1 MDFPV
6 EAVCPQWST
15 LHPGYAAN
23 PPIVFNFIEGF
34 GHELSLTGLSLSR
47 LQLPTEDGAG
57 VSPAVFVVIAKE
69 KEIEVQLKSH
79 DVTYSQKTAMG
90 YLEAY
95 RSILRRLVEE
105 PDSRVCDRSRDRQR

>member
-34 GHELSLTGLSLSR
+34 GHELSLTGLSLSCF
-47 LQLPTEDGAG
+47 LQLPTVG
-57 VSPAVFVVIAKE
+57 
-69 KEIEVQLKSH
+69 LC
-79 DVTYSQKTAMG
+79 
-90 YLEAY
+90 
-95 RSILRRLVEE
+95 RRFARGFRGHCE
-105 PDSRVCDRSRDRQR
+105 RKRD